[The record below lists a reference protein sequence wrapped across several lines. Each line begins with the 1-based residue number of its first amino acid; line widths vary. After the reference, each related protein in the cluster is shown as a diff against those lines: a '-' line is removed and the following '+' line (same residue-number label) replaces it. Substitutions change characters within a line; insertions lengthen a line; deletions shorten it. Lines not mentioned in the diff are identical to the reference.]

1 MLNGGIILGALIGY
15 LFSGEFRIS
24 FPRFK
29 RQYILVLAGGLLMG
43 YGAALAS
50 GCTIGAF
57 FSAIPSLGLNGFVFG
72 ISVAGGSLIGVKV
85 VSRLG

>member
-29 RQYILVLAGGLLMG
+29 RQYIPVLAGGLLMG

>member
-1 MLNGGIILGALIGY
+1 MLNGGIIAGALAGY
-15 LFSGEFRIS
+15 LFSGEFRITL
-24 FPRFK
+24 PRFK
-29 RQYILVLAGGLLMG
+29 RQYLLVLTGGLLMG

-57 FSAIPSLGLNGFVFG
+57 FSAIPSLGVNGFVFG
-72 ISVAGGSLIGVKV
+72 ISVAAGSFLGVKI

>member
-1 MLNGGIILGALIGY
+1 MLNGGIILGALAGY
-15 LFSGEFRIS
+15 LFSGEFRVTW
-24 FPRFK
+24 PRFK

-43 YGAALAS
+43 YGASLAS

-57 FSAIPSLGLNGFVFG
+57 FSAIPSLGLNGLVFG
-72 ISVAGGSLIGVKV
+72 ISVAAGSFLGVKI